1 MCVNTSTKINKEM
14 KQVITHTVRQVFL
27 NEFLKFR
34 TLILPYVSSQ
44 EQRDIE
50 KRYGKKP
57 SRKAVKSFSFDI

>member
-1 MCVNTSTKINKEM
+1 MTKIDKET
-14 KQVITHTVRQVFL
+14 KQIITHAVRQVFL

-34 TLILPYVSSQ
+34 TMILPYVFSH